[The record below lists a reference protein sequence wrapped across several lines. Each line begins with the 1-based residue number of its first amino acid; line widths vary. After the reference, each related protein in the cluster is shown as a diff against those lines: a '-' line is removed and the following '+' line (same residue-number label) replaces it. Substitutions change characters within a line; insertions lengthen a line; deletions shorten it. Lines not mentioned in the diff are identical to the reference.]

1 MKNLFGK
8 QRKEKRLL
16 FCSILVCLIL
26 AANNYSWDIISPEYS
41 STTSSDQYSKLFHE
55 AEEFQKNG
63 EFEKAIEIF
72 TQSREI
78 AKNISDKEKECD
90 ALIKLGLLYWNI
102 GKLKISSKYYSDA
115 LSLAK
120 ENDLKS
126 LEIRC
131 QNVLEIYSL
140 YNQGKKYRSLGDT
153 KKTIES
159 FEKAISL
166 SQSLLSKEH
175 EEKCLRLLSSVYW
188 KLKDFQKFYALNQ
201 EALKIALILN
211 HRIEQGR
218 CLNNIGIYHKN
229 LNNFSEA
236 LNHFGEALRIANN
249 LKNLDDESAILNNM
263 GNIYKNIGNYEKALE
278 FLKRSLE
285 IDKELGNPIYIAID
299 LNNLGDTF
307 RNKGLVS
314 DNKEDLFLALD
325 YFKDCLELTKSSRQ
339 EEGELDILNI
349 IEVRVLNN
357 LGSVNTDLEN
367 FYQALE
373 YFQNGYQKA
382 QEIQDLESIGMILN
396 NMGIVHFN
404 QGNYEEST
412 QYYQKAI
419 DLAQGLEGG
428 QILWEAFFEIGNAYA
443 KQNKIF
449 EALKNYKNSIRI
461 IENIRSQIKL
471 EELKAS
477 YLGTDKRIEAYENL
491 IHMLVTLH
499 KSDSEL
505 GYDLEAFNYLERAKA
520 RSFLDSLEVAQ
531 VDISLG
537 INFKLV
543 NREKEIMKD
552 ISNIYNNLLVTE
564 LSAEDKEKLHQEL
577 TEKENELETL
587 KREIRSKSP
596 DYADL
601 KYPEI
606 ISIKETQKRLL
617 NSKTAFLAYI
627 VGNQNSYGFAITKND
642 VKIFPIP
649 VKSELQDL
657 VTSHLQVITDKD
669 SFDFDSG
676 KKLFQFL
683 VLPALDNKIKKIIFI
698 PDDILHFLPFETLLT
713 QQKKSHW
720 LIEDYE
726 VAYAP
731 SISSYREIVQRKNS
745 ASSRQRSDILAFGDP
760 DFGSMES
767 ETNGEDIFQNFYSSN
782 AFNFYRLKYSG
793 TEIDRI
799 SSLFKQKRTDIFVRE
814 KATEEQLKNLKLD
827 DYKIIHF
834 ATHSLIDDKKPAR
847 SSIVLSLNDNKEEDG
862 FVQMREI
869 YNLNLNADLVT
880 LSACQ
885 TGLGQYI
892 RGEGIEGLNR
902 AFFFAGSSSIL
913 MSLWAVNDQATYQ
926 LMERFYTHLR
936 SSEQIASSL
945 RKTKLEMIAS
955 DEVSHP
961 YFWAGFIV
969 TGKSDHVLFANSFW
983 KWIIY
988 GGSSLVLGGLFLFA
1002 VKRNGN
1008 LTRQA

>member
-1 MKNLFGK
+1 L
-8 QRKEKRLL
+8 
-16 FCSILVCLIL
+16 
-26 AANNYSWDIISPEYS
+26 
-41 STTSSDQYSKLFHE
+41 
-55 AEEFQKNG
+55 
-63 EFEKAIEIF
+63 
-72 TQSREI
+72 
-78 AKNISDKEKECD
+78 
-90 ALIKLGLLYWNI
+90 
-102 GKLKISSKYYSDA
+102 
-115 LSLAK
+115 LSL
-120 ENDLKS
+120 
-126 LEIRC
+126 I
-131 QNVLEIYSL
+131 
-140 YNQGKKYRSLGDT
+140 
-153 KKTIES
+153 
-159 FEKAISL
+159 
-166 SQSLLSKEH
+166 
-175 EEKCLRLLSSVYW
+175 
-188 KLKDFQKFYALNQ
+188 
-201 EALKIALILN
+201 
-211 HRIEQGR
+211 
-218 CLNNIGIYHKN
+218 LNNIGNTYRDSALLYENEDDFHQALKHHEESLVIAKKN
-229 LNNFSEA
+229 
-236 LNHFGEALRIANN
+236 HDV
-249 LKNLDDESAILNNM
+249 K
-263 GNIYKNIGNYEKALE
+263 
-278 FLKRSLE
+278 
-285 IDKELGNPIYIAID
+285 
-299 LNNLGDTF
+299 T
-307 RNKGLVS
+307 
-314 DNKEDLFLALD
+314 
-325 YFKDCLELTKSSRQ
+325 Q
-339 EEGELDILNI
+339 
-349 IEVRVLNN
+349 IEVLNN

-412 QYYQKAI
+412 KYYQKAI

-428 QILWEAFFEIGNAYA
+428 QILWEAFFELGNAYA
-443 KQNKIF
+443 KRNKIF

-477 YLGTDKRIEAYENL
+477 YLGTDKRIEAYQNL

-499 KSDSEL
+499 NSDNEV
-505 GYDLEAFNYLERAKA
+505 GYDSEAFNYLERAKA

-537 INFKLV
+537 INFKLK

-552 ISNIYNNLLVTE
+552 ISNIYNNLLVAE
-564 LSAEDKEKLHQEL
+564 LSSENKEKLHQEL

-606 ISIKETQKRLL
+606 ISIKETQKKLL
-617 NSKTAFLAYI
+617 NSKTVFLAYI
-627 VGNQNSYGFAITKND
+627 IGNQNSYGFAITKND
-642 VKIFPIP
+642 IKIFPIP

-657 VTSHLQVITDKD
+657 VTSHVQVITDKD
-669 SFDFDSG
+669 SIEFDSG
-676 KKLFQFL
+676 KELFQIL

-698 PDDILHFLPFETLLT
+698 PDDILHFLPFETLIN
-713 QQKKSHW
+713 QQNKSHW

-726 VAYAP
+726 IAYAP
-731 SISSYREIVQRKNS
+731 SISSYREIVYRKDKNG
-745 ASSRQRSDILAFGDP
+745 SRQRSDFLAFGDP
-760 DFGSMES
+760 DFGPMES

-814 KATEEQLKNLKLD
+814 EATEEHLKNLKLD

-869 YNLNLNADLVT
+869 YNLKLNADLVT

-902 AFFFAGSSSIL
+902 AFFFAGSSSVL
-913 MSLWAVNDQATYQ
+913 MSLWAVNDQATSQ

-936 SSEQIASSL
+936 SSKQIAFSL
-945 RKTKLEMIAS
+945 RESKLEMIAS
-955 DEVSHP
+955 EAVSHP
-961 YFWAGFIV
+961 YYWAGFIV
-969 TGKSDHVLFANSFW
+969 TGKSDHVLFSNNIW
-983 KWIIY
+983 KWLIY
-988 GGSSLVLGGLFLFA
+988 GGSFLVLGGLFLFA
-1002 VKRNGN
+1002 VKRNGHFAH
-1008 LTRQA
+1008 QP

>member
-1 MKNLFGK
+1 MKNLLCK
-8 QRKEKRLL
+8 QRKVKSLIV
-16 FCSILVCLIL
+16 CTSLVGLIL
-26 AANNYSWDIISPEYS
+26 TANSYSLEMNSSKYS
-41 STTSSDQYSKLFHE
+41 SLTVSDQYSKLFHE

-63 EFEKAIEIF
+63 EFEMAIEIF
-72 TQSREI
+72 AQTKKI
-78 AKNISDKEKECD
+78 AKNFSYKEKECD

-102 GKLKISSKYYSDA
+102 GKLEISLKYFSDA
-115 LSLAK
+115 QSLAK
-120 ENDLKS
+120 EIGMQN
-126 LEIRC
+126 LEEKC
-131 QNVLEIYSL
+131 KNSLEIYSL

-153 KKTIES
+153 QKSIES
-159 FEKAISL
+159 FNKAIDMSRAL
-166 SQSLLSKEH
+166 ESKEH
-175 EEKCLRLLSSVYW
+175 EVKCLRLLSITYW
-188 KLKDFQKFYALNQ
+188 EALNFHEYLSLNEQ
-201 EALKIALILN
+201 ALAIARLLN
-211 HRIEQGR
+211 HRIEEGR
-218 CLNNIGIYHKN
+218 CLKNIGLFYLKIDNYSKSINFFEKALLIAAHLENDRMISDYLN
-229 LNNFSEA
+229 LIGISY
-236 LNHFGEALRIANN
+236 R
-249 LKNLDDESAILNNM
+249 
-263 GNIYKNIGNYEKALE
+263 NIGNYSK
-278 FLKRSLE
+278 S
-285 IDKELGNPIYIAID
+285 
-299 LNNLGDTF
+299 
-307 RNKGLVS
+307 
-314 DNKEDLFLALD
+314 LD
-325 YFKDCLELTKSSRQ
+325 YLTKARANADKIKDLYLLSLILDNIGNTYRNRALLNDN
-339 EEGELDILNI
+339 EEDFYQAIKNYEESLLIARKNNDLKTQ
-349 IEVRVLNN
+349 IEVLNN
-357 LGSVNTDLEN
+357 LGSVNTDLKN
-367 FYQALE
+367 FYPALE
-373 YFQNGYQKA
+373 YFQEGYKKA
-382 QEIQDLESIGMILN
+382 LEIQDVESIGMILN

-412 QYYQKAI
+412 KYYQKAI

-428 QILWEAFFEIGNAYA
+428 QILWEAFFELGNAYA
-443 KQNKIF
+443 RQNKIF
-449 EALKNYKNSIRI
+449 EALKNYKSSIRI

-477 YLGTDKRIEAYENL
+477 YLGTDKRIEAYQNL

-499 KSDSEL
+499 NSDKEV

-537 INFKLV
+537 INFKLI

-552 ISNIYNNLLVTE
+552 ISTIYNNLLAAG
-564 LSAEDKEKLHQEL
+564 LSSEVKEKLHQEL

-606 ISIKETQKRLL
+606 ISLKETQKRLL
-617 NSKTAFLAYI
+617 DSKTAFLAYM
-627 VGNQNSYGFAITKND
+627 VGNQNSYGFAVTKNNL
-642 VKIFPIP
+642 KIFPIP
-649 VKSELQDL
+649 VRSKLQDL
-657 VTSHLQVITDKD
+657 VSSHLQIITDKD
-669 SFDFDSG
+669 SIDFDSG
-676 KKLFQFL
+676 KELFKIL
-683 VLPALDNKIKKIIFI
+683 VLPALDKKIKKIIFI
-698 PDDILHFLPFETLLT
+698 PDDILHFLPFETLIA
-713 QQKKSHW
+713 QQNKFHW

-731 SISSYREIVQRKNS
+731 SISSYREIVQRKIKTG
-745 ASSRQRSDILAFGDP
+745 SRQRSDILAFGDP

-799 SSLFKQKRTDIFVRE
+799 SSLFNKKRRDVFVRE
-814 KATEEQLKNLKLD
+814 KATEERLKNLELD

-834 ATHSLIDDKKPAR
+834 ATHSLIDDKIPAR
-847 SSIVLSLNDNKEEDG
+847 SSIVLSLNNNKEEDG

-869 YNLNLNADLVT
+869 YNLKLNADLVT

-892 RGEGIEGLNR
+892 RGEGIAGLNR

-969 TGKSDHVLFANSFW
+969 TGESDLVLFASSFW

-988 GGSSLVLGGLFLFA
+988 GGSCLVLGSLFLFA
-1002 VKRNGN
+1002 VKRNGH
-1008 LTRQA
+1008 LTHHP